1 MNQNQVL
8 YLSKYLNE
16 NHLNFRQF
24 LFLITIDTKN
34 KLLFDE
40 YNTKDPINKE
50 EIVYL
55 EDNDF
60 ISIQRSEDD
69 RIYFTKCTITNTG
82 KNILTELNEL
92 NINVNDSFIDEWYD
106 LWPKGIKSGGYYVKT
121 DKNGCKKNL
130 EKFMK
135 NHPNLSKE
143 TILKATKKYIE
154 DMKDRNYQ
162 YIKLAPYFIYKDNI
176 SLLEGYCTNND
187 TDLIEDDPF
196 VVKV

>member
-1 MNQNQVL
+1 MNNL
-8 YLSKYLNE
+8 INLLIN
-16 NHLNFRQF
+16 NHLSFNNF
-24 LFLITIDTKN
+24 LFLFSINTKN
-34 KLLFDE
+34 KLLFDK
-40 YNTKDPINKE
+40 YNEIDPISKN
-50 EIVYL
+50 EILFL
-55 EDNDF
+55 EDNEF
-60 ISIQRSEDD
+60 ITIDKSEDD
-69 RIYFTKCTITNTG
+69 FIYFTKCNITETG
-82 KNILTELNEL
+82 KTILNEIL
-92 NINVNDSFIDEWYD
+92 NQSDNDDIFINDWFE

-187 TDLIEDDPF
+187 TNLIEDDPF

>member
-1 MNQNQVL
+1 MNLIHHLVN
-8 YLSKYLNE
+8 
-16 NHLNFRQF
+16 NHLSFKQF
-24 LFLITIDTKN
+24 IFLYAIDN
-34 KLLFDE
+34 NLQSLFDK
-40 YNTKDPINKE
+40 YNNIDKITKD
-50 EIVYL
+50 EILLL

-60 ISIQRSEDD
+60 IRIDRTEDES
-69 RIYFTKCTITNTG
+69 IYFSKCFIKENG
-82 KNILTELNEL
+82 KILLNEI
-92 NINVNDSFIDEWYD
+92 NAKTENVNDLFIEEWFE

-130 EKFMK
+130 EKFIK

-187 TDLIEDDPF
+187 TNLIEDDPF